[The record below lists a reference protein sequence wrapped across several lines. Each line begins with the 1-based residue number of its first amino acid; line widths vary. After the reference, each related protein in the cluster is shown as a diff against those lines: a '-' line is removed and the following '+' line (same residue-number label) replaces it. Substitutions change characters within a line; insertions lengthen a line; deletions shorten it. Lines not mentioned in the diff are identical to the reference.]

1 MFHHQK
7 QPKTMALVKFNSA
20 LPSLVEGFINR
31 DFDNFVA
38 PQFFGNLPAVNV
50 LESQDGFKL
59 EVAAPGYK
67 KEDFNVS
74 IQHNVL
80 TISASQENKT
90 EEVKPKYA
98 RKEFSF
104 GSFKRT
110 FTLPQTVNGE
120 QINATYSDGILHVTL
135 PKKEEAKP
143 KAPATIEIK

>member
-1 MFHHQK
+1 
-7 QPKTMALVKFNSA
+7 MALVKFNSA

-67 KEDFNVS
+67 KEDFKISV
-74 IQHNVL
+74 QHNVL
-80 TISASQENKT
+80 TVSASQENKT

-98 RKEFSF
+98 RREFSF

-110 FTLPQTVNGE
+110 FNLPQTIDGE

-143 KAPATIEIK
+143 KEARLIEIA